1 MGEETDKGKLF
12 RLKGGSGGIITQELN
27 GKITWGNPSTDAG
40 IRCGRGRN
48 YHICGVIPQDYEV
61 SGVPSAGMYG
71 NCPHFSLDTGNF
83 MYSHFILKLAVMH
96 EGREPLPGCNMC
108 GIHMSEGQLIKYRR
122 LDLRIRICS

>member
-1 MGEETDKGKLF
+1 MDKVKLL
-12 RLKGGSGGIITQELN
+12 RVRGVGSGFITHETH
-27 GKITWGNPSTDAG
+27 GSTTWGNTTTDVG
-40 IRCGRGRN
+40 IRRGRGSN

-83 MYSHFILKLAVMH
+83 MYSHFILKFAVMH

-108 GIHMSEGQLIKYRR
+108 GIHMSAGQLIKYRR

>member
-48 YHICGVIPQDYEV
+48 YHICGVTPQD
-61 SGVPSAGMYG
+61 SGVGGGP
-71 NCPHFSLDTGNF
+71 
-83 MYSHFILKLAVMH
+83 
-96 EGREPLPGCNMC
+96 
-108 GIHMSEGQLIKYRR
+108 SEGMSVNGTQYKSDDGASYVQAF
-122 LDLRIRICS
+122 